1 LAVTENSNVYLLA
14 VNNKD
19 KSLMVTMSHD
29 GGDTFMPATAVSP
42 TGVNVTS
49 QGENGPSLFA
59 RGMSTYALWQQQR
72 RGGGTD
78 VVFASGSG
86 MGKPFNAP
94 VRVTDKP
101 LSDTSFNGFSSMAV
115 APSGE
120 IYVVWLDG
128 RDQAQPQ
135 GTFSLY
141 LAKSSDKGVTFS
153 KNIRV
158 ASGVCPCCR
167 PAILVSSRGEIYIAW
182 RKVFDGDIRD
192 IVIARSEDKGLSFRE
207 PVRISKDNWELHAC
221 PDSGPSLAEY
231 RGRIYAAWYSEGNS
245 KAGVRVASS
254 ENHGTEFSSAVI
266 ASSNVLDANHPVLT
280 TDGES
285 LMLVFQGRDSH
296 ADGGWSHRQ
305 AFAAKIDAGTASS
318 PTAIARGAA
327 SASYPAV
334 ATAGL
339 GRLAIAWTE
348 HGANNSDV
356 YLIRGRLN

>member
-1 LAVTENSNVYLLA
+1 
-14 VNNKD
+14 
-19 KSLMVTMSHD
+19 
-29 GGDTFMPATAVSP
+29 
-42 TGVNVTS
+42 
-49 QGENGPSLFA
+49 
-59 RGMSTYALWQQQR
+59 
-72 RGGGTD
+72 
-78 VVFASGSG
+78 VVFASGTG

-101 LSDTSFNGFSSMAV
+101 VSDTSFNGFSSMAV

-120 IYVVWLDG
+120 IYIVWLDG
-128 RDQAQPQ
+128 RDQAQPK

-167 PAILVSSRGEIYIAW
+167 PAILISSRGELYIAW

-192 IVIARSEDKGLSFRE
+192 MVIARSEDSGLSFHE
-207 PVRISKDNWELHAC
+207 PTRISNDNWELHAC

-231 RGRIYAAWYSEGNS
+231 RGRLYAAWYSEGNS
-245 KAGVRVASS
+245 KAGVRIASS
-254 ENHGTEFSSAVI
+254 ENHGADFSPAGI

-285 LMLVFQGRDSH
+285 LTLVFQGRDSH
-296 ADGGWSHRQ
+296 ANEGWGHRQ
-305 AFAAKIDAGTASS
+305 AFATKIDAGSAGPPVAIPTAS
-318 PTAIARGAA
+318 A
-327 SASYPAV
+327 SASYPVVTA
-334 ATAGL
+334 AGL

-348 HGANNSDV
+348 HGANNSDIF
-356 YLIRGRLN
+356 LIRGRVN